1 MGCRERRHDAQL
13 EGRRRVPRRARPG
26 NGSGQVATN
35 CVRDPYARV
44 GSMTWRQ
51 FRMTKVARL
60 LLVASIIALVA
71 FFVAGCGKEKKTD
84 EQEAFSF
91 TIYPGSRYLA
101 QLTDLWKQARRVL
114 KPNED
119 VPPIA
124 IYDTDAPVDKVAE
137 FYAQSY
143 GYNKVAPDAT
153 NNLSSAKP
161 PAYYRAGD
169 LAGDVAAIVPVTQK
183 IGVKVDVSKAVGKYR
198 AAEIDPKSNR
208 PRVTI

>member
-1 MGCRERRHDAQL
+1 MV
-13 EGRRRVPRRARPG
+13 RV
-26 NGSGQVATN
+26 S
-35 CVRDPYARV
+35 
-44 GSMTWRQ
+44 
-51 FRMTKVARL
+51 RL
-60 LLVASIIALVA
+60 LLVAALVA
-71 FFVAGCGKEKKTD
+71 LSVSLMLAGCGKEKK
-84 EQEAFSF
+84 EAEPEAFSF

-101 QLTDLWKQARRVL
+101 QLTDLWKQARKVI

-143 GYNKVAPDAT
+143 GYNKVAADAT

-169 LAGDVAAIVPVTQK
+169 LAGDVQAILPITQK
-183 IGVKVDVSKAVGKYR
+183 MGVKVDVSKAVGKYR
-198 AAEIDPKSNR
+198 AAEIDPKTSR
-208 PRVTI
+208 PRVTIQRPYFDVSTSQTVDRTLILMSH

>member
-1 MGCRERRHDAQL
+1 MR
-13 EGRRRVPRRARPG
+13 
-26 NGSGQVATN
+26 
-35 CVRDPYARV
+35 
-44 GSMTWRQ
+44 WRQ
-51 FRMTKVARL
+51 FRMVRVSRL
-60 LLVASIIALVA
+60 LLVAALVA
-71 FFVAGCGKEKKTD
+71 LVVAGCGKEKK
-84 EQEAFSF
+84 EAEPEAFSF

-101 QLTDLWKQARRVL
+101 QLTDLWKQARKVL

-161 PAYYRAGD
+161 PAYYRSGD
-169 LAGDVAAIVPVTQK
+169 LAGDVKAIVPVTQK
-183 IGVKVDVSKAVGKYR
+183 MNVKVDLANAVGTYR
-198 AAEIDPKSNR
+198 PPHTDPKTH
-208 PRVTI
+208 P

>member
-1 MGCRERRHDAQL
+1 
-13 EGRRRVPRRARPG
+13 
-26 NGSGQVATN
+26 
-35 CVRDPYARV
+35 
-44 GSMTWRQ
+44 
-51 FRMTKVARL
+51 L
-60 LLVASIIALVA
+60 LLVAALVTLV
-71 FFVAGCGKEKKTD
+71 VAGCGKEKKSGNEPD
-84 EQEAFSF
+84 EFSF

-101 QLTDLWKQARRVL
+101 QLTDLWKQARRVI

-124 IYDTDAPVDKVAE
+124 IYDTDAPIDKVAE

-161 PAYYRAGD
+161 PAYYRTGD
-169 LAGDVAAIVPVTQK
+169 LPRDVAAIIPVTQK
-183 IGVKVDVSKAVGKYR
+183 LNVKVDLAKAVGTYR

-208 PRVTI
+208 PRVTIQRPYFDATTSQTVDRTLIMMSR